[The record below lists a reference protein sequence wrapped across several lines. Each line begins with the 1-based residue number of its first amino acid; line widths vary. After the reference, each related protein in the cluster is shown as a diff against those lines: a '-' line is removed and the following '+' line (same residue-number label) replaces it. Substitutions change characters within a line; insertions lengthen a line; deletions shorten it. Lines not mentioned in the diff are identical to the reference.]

1 MEEKIKILYQKV
13 KKIVEGYLIGQERNN
28 IEQMRTIIPQLQEYV
43 LWFIEDNRLN
53 IDDKD
58 YQELKKNLILI
69 LKDILMAM
77 EQEDR
82 VLLNDALAFD
92 LIAYFKM
99 NESIVEE

>member
-1 MEEKIKILYQKV
+1 MLIL
-13 KKIVEGYLIGQERNN
+13 
-28 IEQMRTIIPQLQEYV
+28 RTIIPQLQEYV

-53 IDDKD
+53 LDDKD

-99 NESIVEE
+99 SKPIVEE

>member
-58 YQELKKNLILI
+58 YQ
-69 LKDILMAM
+69 
-77 EQEDR
+77 
-82 VLLNDALAFD
+82 
-92 LIAYFKM
+92 
-99 NESIVEE
+99 